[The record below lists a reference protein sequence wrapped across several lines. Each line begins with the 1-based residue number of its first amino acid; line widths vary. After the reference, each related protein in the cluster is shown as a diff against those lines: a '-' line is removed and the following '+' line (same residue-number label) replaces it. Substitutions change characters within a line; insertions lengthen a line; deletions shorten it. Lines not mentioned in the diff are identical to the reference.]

1 MERRVWTWP
10 QQHSDDA
17 RSRCSVLTGGSSCL
31 WVSCD
36 FNSHC
41 IRQKKLDLW
50 WWETFYYNLFK
61 KTFYFQLLGAAL
73 IICLLKC
80 FLLISSR
87 QNAVKSEWQKIIQ
100 TLFFLLVNCFTLPKW
115 SLYSLIFLC
124 KKRLF
129 NSWSLIS
136 SWHDNLDFFL
146 RWTDWVARIRE
157 RVSELRQNEMDNTE
171 HCIPCVHCV
180 LTAVYLYL
188 WNCCLSMEVG
198 STQGYSGKG
207 INTVCGVSNGCIV
220 QLAVICWKHLL

>member
-17 RSRCSVLTGGSSCL
+17 KSRCSVLTGGSSCL

-61 KTFYFQLLGAAL
+61 KTFYSQLLGSAL

-87 QNAVKSEWQKIIQ
+87 QNAVKSEWRKIIQ

-115 SLYSLIFLC
+115 SLYSLIFVC

-136 SWHDNLDFFL
+136 SWHDNLDFFSPLNRLGGEDSGESQWTRAEWDGQYWTLYTLCSLCAYCCILISMKLLLVNGSWIYTRIL
-146 RWTDWVARIRE
+146 R
-157 RVSELRQNEMDNTE
+157 
-171 HCIPCVHCV
+171 
-180 LTAVYLYL
+180 
-188 WNCCLSMEVG
+188 
-198 STQGYSGKG
+198 
-207 INTVCGVSNGCIV
+207 
-220 QLAVICWKHLL
+220 

>member
-36 FNSHC
+36 LSSHC

-61 KTFYFQLLGAAL
+61 KTFNYFQLLGAAL

-115 SLYSLIFLC
+115 SLYSLIFVC

-129 NSWSLIS
+129 NSW
-136 SWHDNLDFFL
+136 
-146 RWTDWVARIRE
+146 R
-157 RVSELRQNEMDNTE
+157 
-171 HCIPCVHCV
+171 
-180 LTAVYLYL
+180 LTVFHPD
-188 WNCCLSMEVG
+188 
-198 STQGYSGKG
+198 T
-207 INTVCGVSNGCIV
+207 II
-220 QLAVICWKHLL
+220 